1 MEFIQDYGLFLAK
14 TVTLLAGALLVLG
27 VLSALMSRG
36 RDREREQLTVKRL
49 NDRYRDMGR
58 TLRRGM
64 LGRRGGRRLIRQFKR
79 ESKQADRER
88 DPDRPRIFVL
98 RFQGDIRATH
108 VDNLRQEIS
117 AILTQARP
125 ETDRVVVCLDSGGG
139 LVSPYGLAAA
149 QLARLR
155 DKGVDLTVAVDRV
168 AASGGYLM
176 AAVANRIVAAP
187 FAIVGSIGVVAQIP
201 NINRLLKRHDVDI
214 ELHTAGEYK
223 RTLTILG
230 ENTPEGREKF
240 RQELEETHQLFKAY
254 LKRYRPE
261 LDLEKLATGEYWYG
275 EQALPLGLV
284 DDLGTS
290 DDLLMD
296 LAKDSDLY
304 EIRYRKRQPLS
315 RRITLAVEGAVERV
329 LRRDGI

>member
-14 TVTLLAGALLVLG
+14 TLTVLLVAVLLLG
-27 VLSALMSRG
+27 VFAALMSRG
-36 RDREREQLTVKRL
+36 RDREREDLTVKRL
-49 NDRYRDMGR
+49 NDRYRDMEQ
-58 TLRRGM
+58 TLRHGI

-79 ESKQADRER
+79 ENKQADKER
-88 DPDRPRIFVL
+88 DQSRPRVFVL
-98 RFQGDIRATH
+98 RFHGDIRASH
-108 VDNLRQEIS
+108 VENLRQEIT
-117 AILTQARP
+117 AILTQVRP
-125 ETDRVVVCLDSGGG
+125 ETDRAVVCLDSGGG
-139 LVSPYGLAAA
+139 LVTSYGLAAA

-155 DKGVDLTVAVDRV
+155 DKGVDLTIAVDRI

-187 FAIVGSIGVVAQIP
+187 FAVVGSIGVVAQIP
-201 NINRLLKRHDVDI
+201 NINRMLKRHDVDI

-223 RTLTILG
+223 RTLTVLG

-240 RQELEETHQLFKAY
+240 RQELEETHQLFKVY
-254 LKRYRPE
+254 LKRYRPA
-261 LDLEKLATGEYWYG
+261 LDLDRLATGEHWYG

-284 DDLGTS
+284 DELRTS

-296 LAKDSDLY
+296 LSRESDLY

-315 RRITLAVEGAVERV
+315 RRITLAVESAVGR
-329 LRRDGI
+329 LLWRDSV

>member
-1 MEFIQDYGLFLAK
+1 MEFIHDYGLFLAK
-14 TVTLLAGALLVLG
+14 TLTLLFAALLLLAGLTTLL
-27 VLSALMSRG
+27 G
-36 RDREREQLTVKRL
+36 RDRQREREQLTVQRL
-49 NDRYRDMGR
+49 NDRYRDMER
-58 TLRRGM
+58 TLKQGIA
-64 LGRRGGRRLIRQFKR
+64 GRRGGRRMLRQLKK
-79 ESKQADRER
+79 EDKQADKTR
-88 DPDRPRIFVL
+88 DENRSRVFVI
-98 RFQGDIRATH
+98 RFRGDIRATH
-108 VDNLRQEIS
+108 ADNLRQEVT

-125 ETDRVVVCLDSGGG
+125 GTDRAVICLDSSGG

-155 DKGVDLTVAVDRV
+155 DKGIDLTVTVDRV

-187 FAIVGSIGVVAQIP
+187 FAVVGSIGVVAQIP

-214 ELHTAGEYK
+214 ELHTAGEFK
-223 RTLTILG
+223 RTLTVLG

-254 LKRYRPE
+254 LKRYRPG
-261 LDLEKLATGEYWYG
+261 LDLTRLATGEYWYG

-284 DDLGTS
+284 DELGTS
-290 DDLLMD
+290 DDLLMT
-296 LAKDSDLY
+296 LSRESDLY

-315 RRITLAVEGAVERV
+315 RRITLAVEGALER
-329 LRRDGI
+329 LWWRDPA